1 MPPFSRHTARL
12 CFLYLTLATGL
23 EAVRWTASSVW
34 DIPIWPWHRA
44 IVHLFF
50 VGGVMQIIFSVAYWM
65 FPTPRKDL
73 PRGSLGLA
81 YASLVAL
88 NLGLLLRAVVEPILF
103 SYPML
108 SLRILLVCAA
118 WLQWLGILLFLLL
131 ILPRLQPRPKKQVE
145 DARS

>member
-12 CFLYLTLATGL
+12 CFLYLTLAMGL
-23 EAVRWTASSVW
+23 EAVRWTASWLW
-34 DIPIWPWHRA
+34 DTPIWPWHRA

-65 FPTPRKDL
+65 FPTPRKDQ
-73 PRGSLGLA
+73 PRGPLGLA
-81 YASLVAL
+81 YASLAAL
-88 NLGLLLRAVVEPILF
+88 NFGLLLRAAVEPMLF
-103 SYPML
+103 FYPRL
-108 SLRILLVCAA
+108 SLRILLVSAA
-118 WLQWLGILLFLLL
+118 WLQWLGVLLFLLL